1 MIAQEEFQRFFDT
14 IKALRAPNGCPW
26 DKEQTPLSMRNDL
39 IEESFEALDA
49 ISEQNPEHAKEEL
62 GDVILNATMISYMYE
77 QENHFTVADVYKEL
91 TDKLIRRHP
100 HVFPESEGQ
109 SCVEQKTSTPE
120 EVLQQWDRIKSNL
133 ENRKSSSILDEVPN
147 GFPPLLKAYKM
158 QKKAAKKGFD
168 WKDLKPVK
176 DKIFEELNE
185 VEQAYETLQQFKQEP
200 SNTKPFTVNSSET
213 ANELQLHLEEEIGDL
228 LFSVVN
234 YARHLNVDPSVAL
247 NRTNQKFY
255 KRFSYVE
262 QEMTKANIPMD
273 YEHLKEQDNFWKQA
287 KDILTSNTLYVSK
300 KNDKYGFV
308 NEKNEVVVDYIYD
321 DATEQNSYGYAAIK
335 KDGLWG
341 AIDSKGNIVIEPKYN
356 LDDNLVIDFIGKW
369 HLGEDLNMNYYC
381 DI

>member
-1 MIAQEEFQRFFDT
+1 MTAQEEFQRFFDT

-39 IEESFEALDA
+39 IEEAFEALDA

-133 ENRKSSSILDEVPN
+133 ENRKSSSILDEVPK

-185 VEQAYETLQQFKQEP
+185 VEQAYETLQQFKQEQ
-200 SNTKPFTVNSSET
+200 SNAKPFTVNSSEMT
-213 ANELQLHLEEEIGDL
+213 NELQLHLEEEIGDL

-273 YEHLKEQDNFWKQA
+273 YEHLKEQDNFWNQA
-287 KDILTSNTLYVSK
+287 KDILK
-300 KNDKYGFV
+300 
-308 NEKNEVVVDYIYD
+308 
-321 DATEQNSYGYAAIK
+321 
-335 KDGLWG
+335 
-341 AIDSKGNIVIEPKYN
+341 
-356 LDDNLVIDFIGKW
+356 
-369 HLGEDLNMNYYC
+369 
-381 DI
+381 

>member
-39 IEESFEALDA
+39 IEEAFEALDA

-100 HVFPESEGQ
+100 HVFPER
-109 SCVEQKTSTPE
+109 

-133 ENRKSSSILDEVPN
+133 ENRKSSSILDEVPK

-185 VEQAYETLQQFKQEP
+185 VEQAYENLQQFKQEP

-213 ANELQLHLEEEIGDL
+213 
-228 LFSVVN
+228 VN
-234 YARHLNVDPSVAL
+234 QH
-247 NRTNQKFY
+247 Q
-255 KRFSYVE
+255 
-262 QEMTKANIPMD
+262 
-273 YEHLKEQDNFWKQA
+273 
-287 KDILTSNTLYVSK
+287 
-300 KNDKYGFV
+300 
-308 NEKNEVVVDYIYD
+308 
-321 DATEQNSYGYAAIK
+321 
-335 KDGLWG
+335 
-341 AIDSKGNIVIEPKYN
+341 
-356 LDDNLVIDFIGKW
+356 
-369 HLGEDLNMNYYC
+369 
-381 DI
+381 

>member
-1 MIAQEEFQRFFDT
+1 MTAQEEFQRFFDT

-39 IEESFEALDA
+39 IEEAFEALDA

-77 QENHFTVADVYKEL
+77 QENQFTVADVYKEL

-185 VEQAYETLQQFKQEP
+185 VEQAYENLQQFKQEP
-200 SNTKPFTVNSSET
+200 SNAKPFTVNSSEK

-273 YEHLKEQDNFWKQA
+273 YEHLKEQDNFWNQA
-287 KDILTSNTLYVSK
+287 KDILK
-300 KNDKYGFV
+300 
-308 NEKNEVVVDYIYD
+308 
-321 DATEQNSYGYAAIK
+321 
-335 KDGLWG
+335 
-341 AIDSKGNIVIEPKYN
+341 
-356 LDDNLVIDFIGKW
+356 
-369 HLGEDLNMNYYC
+369 
-381 DI
+381 

>member
-1 MIAQEEFQRFFDT
+1 MTAQEEFQRFFDT

-39 IEESFEALDA
+39 IEEAFEALDA

-273 YEHLKEQDNFWKQA
+273 YEHLKEQDNFWNQA
-287 KDILTSNTLYVSK
+287 KDILK
-300 KNDKYGFV
+300 
-308 NEKNEVVVDYIYD
+308 
-321 DATEQNSYGYAAIK
+321 
-335 KDGLWG
+335 
-341 AIDSKGNIVIEPKYN
+341 
-356 LDDNLVIDFIGKW
+356 
-369 HLGEDLNMNYYC
+369 
-381 DI
+381 

>member
-1 MIAQEEFQRFFDT
+1 MTAQEEFQRFFDT

-39 IEESFEALDA
+39 IEEAFEVLDA

-185 VEQAYETLQQFKQEP
+185 VEQAYENLQQFKQEP
-200 SNTKPFTVNSSET
+200 SNAKPFTVNSSEK

-273 YEHLKEQDNFWKQA
+273 YEHLKEQDNFWNKA
-287 KDILTSNTLYVSK
+287 KDILK
-300 KNDKYGFV
+300 
-308 NEKNEVVVDYIYD
+308 
-321 DATEQNSYGYAAIK
+321 
-335 KDGLWG
+335 
-341 AIDSKGNIVIEPKYN
+341 
-356 LDDNLVIDFIGKW
+356 
-369 HLGEDLNMNYYC
+369 
-381 DI
+381 

>member
-1 MIAQEEFQRFFDT
+1 MTAQEEFQRFFDT

-39 IEESFEALDA
+39 IEEAFEALDA

-158 QKKAAKKGFD
+158 QKKAAKRGFD

-185 VEQAYETLQQFKQEP
+185 VEQAYENLQQFKQEP
-200 SNTKPFTVNSSET
+200 SNAKPFTANSSET

-273 YEHLKEQDNFWKQA
+273 YEHLKEQDNFWNKA
-287 KDILTSNTLYVSK
+287 KDILK
-300 KNDKYGFV
+300 
-308 NEKNEVVVDYIYD
+308 
-321 DATEQNSYGYAAIK
+321 
-335 KDGLWG
+335 
-341 AIDSKGNIVIEPKYN
+341 
-356 LDDNLVIDFIGKW
+356 
-369 HLGEDLNMNYYC
+369 
-381 DI
+381 